1 MRTHTTLGCLVLCAV
16 FFVMGKAGAAPS
28 DLPYTVAVTPEVRR
42 AFAPGDGI
50 EIRSVTGTAEKFQV
64 GGTYRIVGVC
74 RQHAVKNAMLYLGN
88 TAPPGAEAI
97 SAGEGS
103 SLSQTLAGAETEFD
117 ITFTVLRPGQLHVSV
132 YDMDNHD
139 RQRGNA
145 VGGVVLGEVAEP

>member
-1 MRTHTTLGCLVLCAV
+1 MKTLASLGCLVLCAV
-16 FFVMGKAGAAPS
+16 FSVMGKAGAAP
-28 DLPYTVAVTPEVRR
+28 DALRYALVVTPEVRK

-50 EIRSVTGTAEKFQV
+50 EIRSITGTAEKFQV
-64 GGTYRIVGVC
+64 GGRYRIVGVC

-88 TAPPGAEAI
+88 TAAPGADAI

-103 SLSQTLAGAETEFD
+103 SLFQTLADAETEFD

-132 YDMDNHD
+132 YDLDNHD

-145 VGGVVLGEVAEP
+145 VGGVVLGEVAAP